1 MEIII
6 TEEMK
11 QAALKKRQEAD
22 RFANNFNNDDP
33 SEPANLCIGCE

>member
-6 TEEMK
+6 TEEML
-11 QAALKKRQEAD
+11 AEARKKKAEAD

-33 SEPANLCIGCE
+33 SEPANICISCE